1 MKLKNNHKFHITEKD
16 RVNVLRAFLENDNVC
31 TIDEIIR
38 YMKYYE
44 VREKRIKKAEE
55 VIKLLEKNLSKTVQL
70 KIVKLNNKTYALVYV

>member
-1 MKLKNNHKFHITEKD
+1 MKLKNNYKFHITEKD
-16 RVNVLRAFLENDNVC
+16 RVNVLRAFLENDNIC

-55 VIKLLEKNLSKTVQL
+55 VIKLLEKNLRKTIQL
-70 KIVKLNNKTYALVYV
+70 RIVKLNNKTYALVYV